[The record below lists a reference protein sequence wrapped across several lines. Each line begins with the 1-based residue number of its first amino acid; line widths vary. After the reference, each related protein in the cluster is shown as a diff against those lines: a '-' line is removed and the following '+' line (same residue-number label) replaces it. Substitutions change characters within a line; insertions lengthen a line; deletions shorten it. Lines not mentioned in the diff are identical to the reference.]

1 MLGPGNRSV
10 SPCRPQVA
18 LKSRGQSRR
27 RRPRPGPAGAGRLW
41 KASGG
46 HWQHGHSQTPV
57 RERVVLRQPPP
68 SFHTTPRWCLQNWPT
83 GVRAPDPR
91 AACVGGG
98 PWETPATGPGGP
110 TQAPRPTPT
119 LETQAPSGG
128 PTAGTPT
135 HVLNVTEPPRPGP
148 TWWQATHLVIAI
160 SMSIFSVGYSSQ
172 AARPRGQGDR
182 WWQDPGPSPS
192 PSPLTTRAPSPNRWN
207 GQERRGPHRLR
218 GRGRAGAGP
227 GGRGRSPMFSGLNA
241 ATTSRRG
248 HAFQ

>member
-10 SPCRPQVA
+10 SPCCPQVA

-128 PTAGTPT
+128 PTAGTPDT
-135 HVLNVTEPPRPGP
+135 RSER
-148 TWWQATHLVIAI
+148 
-160 SMSIFSVGYSSQ
+160 
-172 AARPRGQGDR
+172 D
-182 WWQDPGPSPS
+182 
-192 PSPLTTRAPSPNRWN
+192 RAPASWPHVVASDSLGHRHLHEHL
-207 GQERRGPHRLR
+207 QRGVLF
-218 GRGRAGAGP
+218 P
-227 GGRGRSPMFSGLNA
+227 GGQA
-241 ATTSRRG
+241 
-248 HAFQ
+248 